1 MTGQAIRK
9 SLRGPAKR
17 EIVQIG
23 PSASVE
29 DKMERP
35 ESTFGTVA
43 SGMSVL
49 QEFYSKPKAG
59 GNSSRLGSTV
69 RRNYAERNR

>member
-23 PSASVE
+23 PSDSVE

-35 ESTFGTVA
+35 ESAFGTVA

-49 QEFYSKPKAG
+49 QEFLQQAK
-59 GNSSRLGSTV
+59 SRRKQLPLGV
-69 RRNYAERNR
+69 YG

>member
-1 MTGQAIRK
+1 MIGQAIRK

-17 EIVQIG
+17 EIVQMG

-29 DKMERP
+29 DIIERL
-35 ESTFGTVA
+35 ESTFGNVA

-49 QEFYSKPKAG
+49 QEFLQR
-59 GNSSRLGSTV
+59 SRSRKKL
-69 RRNYAERNR
+69 